1 METTY
6 DLDGMMPR
14 EMQGLRVP
22 RMRAIRDQL
31 LVASDWTVLPDSPL
45 NVPAWVEYRQQLRDF
60 PATWVPAPTVTFP
73 NPPTD

>member
-1 METTY
+1 MQTTY

-45 NVPAWVEYRQQLRDF
+45 DVAAWVEYRQQLRDF
-60 PATWVPAPTVTFP
+60 PETWVPAPTVTFP
-73 NPPTD
+73 TPPTD